1 VSPRQTATERY
12 DPSRHD
18 TSQFQSGNEALDRW
32 LHRYAG
38 QSQRRDAA
46 RTFVVTHASV
56 VIGYYAL
63 LAGELD
69 RNEAAE
75 RTRKGMSRHYPI
87 PVAILARLAVD
98 HRQQNR
104 GLGATLLQDALRRV
118 TLASEQLAVRA
129 VLVHAIDE
137 PAARFYQHF
146 GFRAL
151 SATPE
156 GDETTTS
163 PLSACRVVRRA
174 GGRAALGVRA
184 GCR

>member
-1 VSPRQTATERY
+1 MRPPGPATERY

-38 QSQRRDAA
+38 QHQRRDAA
-46 RTFVVTHASV
+46 RTFVLTDAGV

-69 RNEAAE
+69 HAQATE

-98 HRQQNR
+98 HRHQNR
-104 GLGATLLQDALRRV
+104 GLGATLLRDPLRRV

-129 VLVHAIDE
+129 VVVHAIDQS
-137 PAARFYQHF
+137 AARFYEHF

-151 SATPE
+151 SAAPRTLMVTLAE
-156 GDETTTS
+156 
-163 PLSACRVVRRA
+163 L
-174 GGRAALGVRA
+174 RAAGYP
-184 GCR
+184 